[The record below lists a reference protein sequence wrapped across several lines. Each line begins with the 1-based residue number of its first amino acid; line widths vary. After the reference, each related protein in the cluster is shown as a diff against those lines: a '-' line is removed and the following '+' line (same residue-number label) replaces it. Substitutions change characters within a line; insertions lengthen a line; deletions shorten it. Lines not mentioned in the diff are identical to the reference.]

1 MALVSTVCQPQ
12 LAKSLVSN
20 LKREKKMIVSQS
32 EFATL
37 LRVTVTTTVTL
48 QPQLSMIMKYVGIG
62 RCVKIKNKQKHC
74 Q

>member
-1 MALVSTVCQPQ
+1 
-12 LAKSLVSN
+12 
-20 LKREKKMIVSQS
+20 MIVSQS